1 MHNYCFFQ
9 NAKTIAC
16 VFVMFFF
23 LLFLFSFR
31 VISLQFYF
39 LALSCCCL
47 VFFFIRI
54 FISHITFTLST
65 RKQKKNDANCLLFV
79 VMRDFVFSLLFWM
92 HLNKYHQNDNA
103 DWLKKHNK
111 SLKILNTRIIVI
123 SDHCDHWTYE
133 AANTIRKT
141 VIVYI
146 HMYIYIGIYTHITF
160 IYVSHAFGCTLRHV
174 TDWFCAH
181 HCSP

>member
-16 VFVMFFF
+16 VFVMFFVF
-23 LLFLFSFR
+23 FSCDFTSFLFSEL
-31 VISLQFYF
+31 SL
-39 LALSCCCL
+39 LLL
-47 VFFFIRI
+47 LMLIFFIRI
-54 FISHITFTLST
+54 FISHITFPLSI
-65 RKQKKNDANCLLFV
+65 REKKDANCLLFV
-79 VMRDFVFSLLFWM
+79 VIRCFFSSLFWI

-141 VIVYI
+141 VIVYTI
-146 HMYIYIGIYTHITF
+146 YIYIYIYRRMYRMH
-160 IYVSHAFGCTLRHV
+160 SGTLRHV